1 MQLHRDFRKY
11 SRNFQ
16 GLGQG
21 KMGSYC
27 LMGVVSVWDDEK
39 SDNGYTN

>member
-1 MQLHRDFRKY
+1 MQLHRDRKY

-16 GLGQG
+16 GLAQG

-27 LMGVVSVWDDEK
+27 LMGVASVWDDEK
-39 SDNGYTN
+39 SSGNEE